1 MHLDLP
7 TLVVMGSF
15 VAFCAGLVL
24 LLAWV
29 QNRRVSALATWGFA
43 NLANAMG
50 ILCLVLGPALRQPV
64 WSILS
69 AIFLVSGPGLI
80 WKGSRDLDAKQGPLV
95 VALSGAIA
103 VTLASAYPGTR
114 NIVGLL
120 SIAAS
125 SIYCFAATLTL
136 WTGRKEH
143 LFARWPLM
151 ILTGVH
157 GAMLSIG
164 TYSTF
169 NGSIAGG
176 EVPPLL
182 SLFGLIHFESIVFTI
197 GTAVFVLTLVKERS
211 ESAIRHSANIDPL
224 TGIAN
229 RTAFME
235 RADRVIDR
243 CRRENAP
250 VSVIMFDLDRFKA
263 INDTH
268 GHAVGDVVIC
278 RFCAVVVAML
288 RPNDVFGRMGGE
300 EFAVV
305 LPGSSIEAA
314 FVRAERINVTF
325 AEDCRFIEGRQV
337 SATVSGGV
345 SMSQTAQAALSV
357 LMEDADA
364 ALYRAKAEGRNRI
377 ARSEKPDPNG
387 GSSTVIRV
395 A

>member
-15 VAFCAGLVL
+15 VAFCAGVVL

-29 QNRRVSALATWGFA
+29 QNQRVPALATWGVA
-43 NLANAMG
+43 NLANAIG

-69 AIFLVSGPGLI
+69 AIFLVSAPGLI
-80 WKGSRDLDAKQGPLV
+80 WKASRDLDAKPGPLV
-95 VALSGAIA
+95 VALSGMVA
-103 VTLASAYPGTR
+103 LASAYPGTR

-211 ESAIRHSANIDPL
+211 EAAIRHSANIDPL

-229 RTAFME
+229 RTALME

-278 RFCAVVVAML
+278 RFCTVVAAML

-345 SMSQTAQAALSV
+345 SMSGSAQAALSV
-357 LMEDADA
+357 LLEDADV

>member
-15 VAFCAGLVL
+15 VAFCAGAIL

-29 QNRRVSALATWGFA
+29 QSRRVPALATWGVA
-43 NLANAMG
+43 NLANAVG
-50 ILCLVLGPALRQPV
+50 ILSLMLGPALRQPV
-64 WSILS
+64 WPILS
-69 AIFLVSGPGLI
+69 AIFLVSAPGLI
-80 WKGSRDLDAKQGPLV
+80 WKGSRGLDAKPGSLV
-95 VALSGAIA
+95 VALFGAIMVA
-103 VTLASAYPGTR
+103 LASAYPGTR
-114 NIVGLL
+114 NIIGLL

-125 SIYCFAATLTL
+125 SIYCFAATLSL

-151 ILTGVH
+151 MLMGVH
-157 GAMLSIG
+157 GMVLSIG
-164 TYSTF
+164 AYSTF

-182 SLFGLIHFESIVFTI
+182 SSFGLIHFESIVFTI
-197 GTAVFVLTLVKERS
+197 GTAAFVLLLVKERN
-211 ESAIRHSANIDPL
+211 EAAIRDSANIDPL

-235 RADRVIDR
+235 RAGRVIDR

-263 INDTH
+263 INDSH
-268 GHAVGDVVIC
+268 GHAVGDVVIR
-278 RFCAVVVAML
+278 RFCVVVAAML

-305 LPGSSIEAA
+305 LSGSSIEAA

-345 SMSQTAQAALSV
+345 SMSATAQAALSA
-357 LMEDADA
+357 LLEDADV
-364 ALYRAKAEGRNRI
+364 ALYRAKAAGRNRI

-387 GSSTVIRV
+387 GSTVIRV

>member
-15 VAFCAGLVL
+15 VAFCAGTIL

-29 QNRRVSALATWGFA
+29 QNRRVPALATWGVA
-43 NLANAMG
+43 NLANTVG
-50 ILCLVLGPALRQPV
+50 ILCLVLGPTLGQPV
-64 WSILS
+64 WPILS
-69 AIFLVSGPGLI
+69 AIFLVSAPGLI
-80 WKGSRDLDAKQGPLV
+80 WKGSRGLDAKPGSLV
-95 VALSGAIA
+95 VALFGAIMVA
-103 VTLASAYPGTR
+103 LASAYPGTR
-114 NIVGLL
+114 SIIGLL

-125 SIYCFAATLTL
+125 SIYCFAATFTL

-151 ILTGVH
+151 MLMGVH
-157 GAMLSIG
+157 GVVLSIG

-169 NGSIAGG
+169 SGSIAGG

-182 SLFGLIHFESIVFTI
+182 SSFGLIHFESIVFTI
-197 GTAVFVLTLVKERS
+197 GTAVFVLLLVKERN
-211 ESAIRHSANIDPL
+211 EAAIRDSANIDPL

-235 RADRVIDR
+235 RAGRVIDR

-263 INDTH
+263 INDSH
-268 GHAVGDVVIC
+268 GHAVGDVVIR
-278 RFCAVVVAML
+278 RFCVVVAAML

-305 LPGSSIEAA
+305 LPGSGIEAA
-314 FVRAERINVTF
+314 FVRAERINITF

-345 SMSQTAQAALSV
+345 SMSASAQAALSA
-357 LMEDADA
+357 LLEDADA
-364 ALYRAKAEGRNRI
+364 ALYRAKAAGRNRI

-387 GSSTVIRV
+387 GSTVIRV